1 MKNKLTLFH
10 FFSLASVLSFLF
22 SFGCG
27 DIEDVQEVTN
37 STHNMLRDDPDE
49 QQLQLEGEELKLL
62 KDLERLRNKNWKRLK
77 DKDWEKLKGEDWVG
91 LTDKEVKELMNV
103 VVPQRWGFE
112 VEDPALRQKYRHAT
126 LFQKFGDIPQVRY
139 IVEFDRMRGG
149 GIRIITLEFA
159 KQLTAEAAATYFL
172 FPNADNQRLLE
183 EAKNQLRVIAEEEE
197 IRFLDQLRIGNPKVW
212 LKGIRTF
219 LIRRHGDIP
228 EVDIIIEFLRKLELR
243 LPRTDKECHIYFEA
257 YDALYDHSN
266 TASVYEFYALL
277 EALHQIRRFVREPP
291 SRTLEKYRKARE
303 DGISFYDIDWDDDKN
318 L

>member
-1 MKNKLTLFH
+1 MKNKFILSR
-10 FFSLASVLSFLF
+10 FFCLASVLSLLF

-27 DIEDVQEVTN
+27 DIEDVQGVTD
-37 STHNMLRDDPDE
+37 STHNTLLDE
-49 QQLQLEGEELKLL
+49 QWLWSEDENLKVL

-77 DKDWEKLKGEDWVG
+77 DKDWEKLKGEDWIR
-91 LTDKEVKELMNV
+91 LTDEEIEEFMNLV
-103 VVPQRWGFE
+103 IPQRWGFE
-112 VEDPALRQKYRHAT
+112 IDDPALRQKYRHAT
-126 LFQKFGDIPQVRY
+126 LFQRFGDIPQVRY
-139 IVEFDRMRGG
+139 IVEFDQMRDG

-172 FPNADNQRLLE
+172 FPNADNQQFLE

-197 IRFLDQLRIGNPKVW
+197 IRFLDQLRIKNPKVW
-212 LKGIRTF
+212 LKGMRAF

-228 EVDIIIEFLRKLELR
+228 EVDIVIEFLRKLELR
-243 LPRTDKECHIYFEA
+243 LPRTDKECHAYFEA

-266 TASVYEFYALL
+266 TASAYEFYAML
-277 EALHQIRRFVREPP
+277 EALHQVRRFVQDPP

-303 DGISFYDIDWDDDKN
+303 DGISFYDIDWDDKH

>member
-1 MKNKLTLFH
+1 MKNRFILSR
-10 FFSLASVLSFLF
+10 FFCLASVLSLLF

-27 DIEDVQEVTN
+27 DTEDVQEVTN
-37 STHNMLRDDPDE
+37 STYNTLLDE
-49 QQLQLEGEELKLL
+49 QWLWLEGEELKLL

-77 DKDWEKLKGEDWVG
+77 NEDWEMLKGEDWVRS
-91 LTDKEVKELMNV
+91 TDVQVEEFMNFV
-103 VVPQRWGFE
+103 IPPRWGFE
-112 VEDPALRQKYRHAT
+112 VDDPALREKYRHAT

-139 IVEFDRMRGG
+139 IVEFDRIRGG

-219 LIRRHGDIP
+219 NQTSLGSIDRHCRFKIQKRNAMSCVLISRFFFQQIHGI
-228 EVDIIIEFLRKLELR
+228 
-243 LPRTDKECHIYFEA
+243 
-257 YDALYDHSN
+257 
-266 TASVYEFYALL
+266 
-277 EALHQIRRFVREPP
+277 
-291 SRTLEKYRKARE
+291 
-303 DGISFYDIDWDDDKN
+303 
-318 L
+318 